1 MIIGIVANAM
11 RDHGLAY
18 ANEVAAWLKAR
29 GHTAA
34 CNDDAYHS
42 DFLVVLGGEGT
53 RLGAAKQAAKFG
65 TPMLGINLG
74 NLGYLTD
81 VDRDEGFL
89 AIEKMIKGQFRR
101 EQRMMLSAAKADLE
115 LNDIYSESEH
125 ALNEIFIRG
134 RGESA
139 GLVSYRICA
148 AGGHMDTLRADGVI
162 VATPTGS
169 TAYSLSA
176 GGPILKPDSKMIVV
190 TAVCPHT
197 LYARPWVLSGD
208 DQVSICPQND
218 MASVFLDGEHKFT
231 LEQGE
236 TIVISR
242 SEHTATVLKTAS
254 MDFFEVL
261 RKKMG
266 SKNQ

>member
-1 MIIGIVANAM
+1 MTIGIVANAL

-29 GHTAA
+29 GHTAVYD
-34 CNDDAYHS
+34 DDAYNC
-42 DFLVVLGGEGT
+42 DFLVVLGGDGT
-53 RLGAAKQAAKFG
+53 MLRAAKQAAICG

-81 VDRDEGFL
+81 VDRDEGFI

-101 EQRMMLSAAKADLE
+101 EQRMLLIAHGE
-115 LNDIYSESEH
+115 L
-125 ALNEIFIRG
+125 ALNEIFVRG

-148 AGGHMDTLRADGVI
+148 AGGHMDTLRADGII

-208 DQVSICPQND
+208 DQVSISPQND
-218 MASVFLDGEHKFT
+218 EARVFLDGDHKFT
-231 LEQGE
+231 VKQGE
-236 TIVISR
+236 TVTVSR
-242 SEHTATVLKTAS
+242 SQHIATVLKTS
-254 MDFFEVL
+254 NMDFFEVL

-266 SKNQ
+266 SKNES